1 VRRAVVALP
10 VLGAPMSRTRDAH
23 LRALELAVDA
33 AGKAWAIGFAEAL
46 GREGRSVAGGF
57 PGTISEARARV
68 VQCVAGRPR
77 AITQTELDALTR
89 RAYDVARRFWLQTAG
104 PTPNEDT

>member
-1 VRRAVVALP
+1 
-10 VLGAPMSRTRDAH
+10 MSRSRD

-33 AGKAWAIGFAEAL
+33 AGKAWAVGFAEAL

-68 VQCVAGRPR
+68 VQCIAGRPR
-77 AITQTELDALTR
+77 ALSQSELDALTR
-89 RAYDVARRFWLQTAG
+89 RAYDAARRFWLQTAG
-104 PTPNEDT
+104 PTPNDDT